1 MGGVTAGL
9 TGEPTLEL
17 PAMRE
22 VRTPGHARVLA
33 WLVVGL
39 AMLAGLVLL
48 VPWQQTA
55 RATGKVTALDPNE
68 RQQVLDAPVE
78 GRVARVHVT
87 EGQRVEEGDL
97 LLELTDNDPL
107 VLERLD
113 AEQQA
118 FAQRVAS
125 ARSAVLELEG
135 RILDLQEARIRAVS
149 AAEARVTSARDRARA
164 AAERIPEAQ
173 AQLDRDEAQ
182 LTRREA
188 GLREGVVSVR
198 DVEVAR
204 ADAERSRAQLIQAQA
219 GARSAEAEITA
230 AEQDLARLRAD
241 ADANVGSARNAR
253 DAAELVEQSAV
264 ADLARAE
271 TRTARQ
277 ATMAVRAPRS
287 GRVLRLYAN
296 PGGQLLKPGD
306 PLIGFVPDADLRAVE
321 LMVDGR
327 DVAFVR
333 EGAVARLQFEGW
345 PALQFAGHP
354 DAASGTFGG
363 RVVLVDAATQ
373 DGAGAFR
380 VLVVPDPDQPP
391 WPSGDLLRQGNRA
404 AGWIAL
410 GEAPLG
416 FELWRLVNGFPPTPP
431 SEGGKGGD
439 PELGVKRG
447 GKK

>member
-1 MGGVTAGL
+1 VGGVTAGL

-182 LTRREA
+182 LTR
-188 GLREGVVSVR
+188 
-198 DVEVAR
+198 
-204 ADAERSRAQLIQAQA
+204 
-219 GARSAEAEITA
+219 
-230 AEQDLARLRAD
+230 
-241 ADANVGSARNAR
+241 
-253 DAAELVEQSAV
+253 
-264 ADLARAE
+264 
-271 TRTARQ
+271 
-277 ATMAVRAPRS
+277 P
-287 GRVLRLYAN
+287 
-296 PGGQLLKPGD
+296 
-306 PLIGFVPDADLRAVE
+306 
-321 LMVDGR
+321 
-327 DVAFVR
+327 
-333 EGAVARLQFEGW
+333 
-345 PALQFAGHP
+345 
-354 DAASGTFGG
+354 
-363 RVVLVDAATQ
+363 
-373 DGAGAFR
+373 
-380 VLVVPDPDQPP
+380 
-391 WPSGDLLRQGNRA
+391 
-404 AGWIAL
+404 
-410 GEAPLG
+410 
-416 FELWRLVNGFPPTPP
+416 
-431 SEGGKGGD
+431 
-439 PELGVKRG
+439 
-447 GKK
+447 